1 MGWYLRKS
9 FGFGPLRLNL
19 SKSGLGYSVG
29 VRGARIGV
37 GPRGNYIRLGRGGVY
52 YQKYFS
58 PSTTPASEQPSVT
71 SVVEAPQLGTP
82 VTTAH
87 ASEFHDSTSE
97 SLLNEIRQKHQKTR
111 IAPLFAIASAI
122 VVLGLLSAKVS
133 RWAVVPLVPVF
144 ALAHAA
150 IGRRDW
156 EEKLVLLNYDLDNEA
171 RALYIQLLSA
181 MQTFASSAR
190 IWRVTSVQS
199 GVDRKYHAGAN
210 TVLDK
215 KVSYL
220 RLALP
225 SGFHTRVAVWAIQLR
240 GQTLYFF
247 PDRILVFE
255 GSQVGAIS
263 YDCLSVTLGQTRFV
277 EDDDVPSDAQVV
289 DRTWRYVNKNGTPDR
304 RFANNRQLPVVLY
317 AQLNISSQ
325 SGLNIA
331 LESSNPSKAAAFK
344 AGLDT
349 YISGC
354 HMVVR

>member
-52 YQKYFS
+52 YQKYLS

-133 RWAVVPLVPVF
+133 RWAVVPLVPVLSLPNR
-144 ALAHAA
+144 ALISPWNLPIQVKRRHSRRAWTPTSADATWWLDSIA
-150 IGRRDW
+150 ISESG
-156 EEKLVLLNYDLDNEA
+156 DLDN
-171 RALYIQLLSA
+171 AL
-181 MQTFASSAR
+181 
-190 IWRVTSVQS
+190 
-199 GVDRKYHAGAN
+199 H
-210 TVLDK
+210 
-215 KVSYL
+215 
-220 RLALP
+220 
-225 SGFHTRVAVWAIQLR
+225 
-240 GQTLYFF
+240 
-247 PDRILVFE
+247 
-255 GSQVGAIS
+255 
-263 YDCLSVTLGQTRFV
+263 
-277 EDDDVPSDAQVV
+277 
-289 DRTWRYVNKNGTPDR
+289 
-304 RFANNRQLPVVLY
+304 
-317 AQLNISSQ
+317 
-325 SGLNIA
+325 
-331 LESSNPSKAAAFK
+331 
-344 AGLDT
+344 
-349 YISGC
+349 
-354 HMVVR
+354 

>member
-1 MGWYLRKS
+1 MPKVQSSAAMGWYLRKS

-52 YQKYFS
+52 YQKYLS

-133 RWAVVPLVPVF
+133 LWAVVPLVPVF

-225 SGFHTRVAVWAIQLR
+225 LGFHTRVAVCVGRGHRPRCARPDALLLPRPNFGFR
-240 GQTLYFF
+240 GQ
-247 PDRILVFE
+247 
-255 GSQVGAIS
+255 
-263 YDCLSVTLGQTRFV
+263 
-277 EDDDVPSDAQVV
+277 
-289 DRTWRYVNKNGTPDR
+289 
-304 RFANNRQLPVVLY
+304 
-317 AQLNISSQ
+317 SSW
-325 SGLNIA
+325 GDKLRLFIRHA
-331 LESSNPSKAAAFK
+331 RSNS
-344 AGLDT
+344 
-349 YISGC
+349 IC
-354 HMVVR
+354 